1 MQLNLHY
8 LKQEN
13 WNLLWPLHIGDL
25 CVYKYA
31 DTYQRARILELPD
44 VSNTAI
50 IKAIKLTL
58 KLIDE
63 GSIISSVK
71 SDELYVCA
79 DKFKD
84 FPAQAINIRLTGVV
98 PFDNERT
105 WDTKATKTV
114 QKWIMSD
121 IKKNECVH
129 VSINFTLIDTIWV
142 NNVIVMEQLEQVG
155 QYVYRVN
162 LKRSLMEKNIA
173 DVGDSKRQGIREIAE
188 ELGLLAYSDEADTL
202 SDSESEFKSFSEN
215 DTSNLMKFSSN
226 DDTAESEKLQQVQRQ
241 AAKTQ
246 EVAESNSLIQIGDE
260 NVHDDVEDWDAQ
272 LNDNANNAKEVSVQ
286 QLKFSKRVLRHRQR
300 RSLLNHM

>member
-8 LKQEN
+8 MKQEN

-25 CVYKYA
+25 CIYKYA

-44 VSNTAI
+44 VPNTAI
-50 IKAIKLTL
+50 IKVIKLTL

-114 QKWIMSD
+114 QKWIMTD
-121 IKKNECVH
+121 IKQNECVH

-173 DVGDSKRQGIREIAE
+173 DVGDSKKQGIREIAE
-188 ELGLLAYSDEADTL
+188 ELGLLAYGDESDML
-202 SDSESEFKSFSEN
+202 SDSEGEFKSFSEN

-226 DDTAESEKLQQVQRQ
+226 DNTAESEKLQQVERH
-241 AAKTQ
+241 ATETQ
-246 EVAESNSLIQIGDE
+246 EVAESNSLIKI
-260 NVHDDVEDWDAQ
+260 DDDNDNVEDWDAQ

-286 QLKFSKRVLRHRQR
+286 PLKFSKRVLRLRQR